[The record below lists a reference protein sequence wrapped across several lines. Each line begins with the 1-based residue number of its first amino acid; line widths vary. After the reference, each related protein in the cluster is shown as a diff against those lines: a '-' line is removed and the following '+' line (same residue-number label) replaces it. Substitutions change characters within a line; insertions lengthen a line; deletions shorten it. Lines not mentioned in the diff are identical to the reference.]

1 MKLSELRQIIR
12 EEIDQMVGRGGSKEV
27 YSSSD
32 SDIVTKKFTGKINKK
47 NLLKEKE
54 LGDKYPD
61 FIAKIG
67 SIDFK
72 TGTLTQE
79 KLNTTKLK
87 TDIKKEFINLPEE
100 VQEIFDESG
109 LDDEFEFLTLYPE
122 YVVNVD
128 LQNEIV
134 NLNTFVQVDL
144 IQNEGISKES
154 LDYPNIN
161 NVGYD
166 KKGKLKM
173 LEIFY

>member
-1 MKLSELRQIIR
+1 MKTSELRQIIR
-12 EEIDQMVGRGGSKEV
+12 EEIEQFLGRGGSKEV
-27 YSSSD
+27 FSSSD
-32 SDIVTKKFTGKINKK
+32 SNLVTKKFTEKINKK
-47 NLLKEKE
+47 NLVKEKE
-54 LGDKYPD
+54 LGDKYPNY
-61 FIAKIG
+61 IAKIQN
-67 SIDFK
+67 IDFK
-72 TGTLTQE
+72 TGVLTQE

-100 VQEIFDESG
+100 IQDLFDESG
-109 LDDEFEFLTLYPE
+109 LDDEFEFFTLYPE
-122 YVVNVD
+122 YITNSD

-144 IQNEGISKES
+144 IQNEGLSKSS

-173 LEIFY
+173 LEVFY